1 MKRKAV
7 ITAAVAATGLAIG
20 TLAPLPV
27 FAEDQEQAG
36 QSQQE
41 QSVQEQSVTL
51 RDRQNEDQSARQDQQ
66 QSQQENRQ
74 ASERPSQ
81 RPNADQQAVYGVLS
95 KATEA
100 LVSARGG
107 ERPLSQLMELVS
119 QADRQRL
126 EGSEKRQAQ
135 QGENAGDQA
144 RGSGSAEFNQKVQQF
159 RQDWQAKYGGE
170 FDVKDEQV
178 VFSGVRI
185 HSGAPVRSG
194 GDNTA
199 TASGDR
205 EGDAAQQAG
214 ARISTDD
221 SNRSGSLN
229 AERSADQPD
238 RSQAQESEAV
248 TESGEVQ
255 VGRDAKKGEIPSDAN
270 SSETETSEAQTGDV
284 QANPDA
290 DRPARGEQ
298 ASARATA
305 SGRMITAMIP
315 PHHNAAEAHLRLKRE
330 GSDWKIDLPDSMT
343 REQLTANLSR
353 HLGDIQQ
360 QKENWPEQES
370 EAYKMVSHQLLV
382 ALTDSALKP
391 SSQNGAQQEEAR

>member
-1 MKRKAV
+1 MKRKAM
-7 ITAAVAATGLAIG
+7 ITAAVAAAGLAVG
-20 TLAPLPV
+20 TLAPLPIL
-27 FAEDQEQAG
+27 AEDQEQAG
-36 QSQQE
+36 QSQQG

-51 RDRQNEDQSARQDQQ
+51 RDAQKEEQSDPQNQQ
-66 QSQQENRQ
+66 QSQQDSRQEN
-74 ASERPSQ
+74 ERSTK

-107 ERPLSQLMELVS
+107 EKPLSQLMELVS

-126 EGSEKRQAQ
+126 EGSEQRQAQ
-135 QGENAGDQA
+135 EGDNAGDQA
-144 RGSGSAEFNQKVQQF
+144 RGSDSAEFNQKVQQF

-194 GDNTA
+194 DTA
-199 TASGDR
+199 TASGERDN
-205 EGDAAQQAG
+205 ETAQQAG
-214 ARISTDD
+214 ARISSGD

-238 RSQAQESEAV
+238 RGQAQQSESEAV

-270 SSETETSEAQTGDV
+270 SSDTETSEAQASDVRANSDTG
-284 QANPDA
+284 
-290 DRPARGEQ
+290 RPARGEQ
-298 ASARATA
+298 AAARATA
-305 SGRMITAMIP
+305 SGKMITVMIP

-330 GSDWKIDLPDSMT
+330 GNDWKIDLPDSMT

-370 EAYKMVSHQLLV
+370 DAYKMVSHQLLV

-391 SSQNGAQQEEAR
+391 TSPDAGQQEAR